1 MTPQQRKDT
10 GTNAAMRAM
19 EDTGERES
27 LMSLTVPQLKQRCAA
42 LGTPVTGTKPKLVSM
57 ILDPASHQSKKKATA
72 GSGIKKKKKT
82 PLKSHAH
89 TQLKSLPA
97 GYMGCTARGF
107 IGDHVSDHCDSCGE
121 EAIHHGKTVPLS

>member
-1 MTPQQRKDT
+1 MTPQHHNREWSPAS
-10 GTNAAMRAM
+10 GVAMA
-19 EDTGERES
+19 ES

-72 GSGIKKKKKT
+72 GSGIKKKKKP

-121 EAIHHGKTVPLS
+121 EAIRHGKTVPLS